1 MKQLT
6 LIVPAVLLLASLAF
20 IFGCNQSDD
29 RAVTGSTKLAQAVT
43 SDLEV
48 EVNIQPH
55 HPSSRVNCV
64 GANRVIAVAIMS
76 EGGFDAT
83 EVDHATVVFEG
94 ATEWHIDPET
104 NEPVRHEIDIDE
116 DGDKDLVLHFLLRET
131 YLNCDSEEGCLEGE
145 TFGGVSIWGCDDINM
160 FRKP

>member
-1 MKQLT
+1 MKQLKFV
-6 LIVPAVLLLASLAF
+6 VPAVVLLASLAF
-20 IFGCNQSDD
+20 IFSCNQTDD
-29 RAVTGSTKLAQAVT
+29 RAVTGSTKLAQFVVAGV
-43 SDLEV
+43 EV

-64 GANRVIAVAIMS
+64 GANRVVAVAIMS

-83 EVDHATVVFEG
+83 TVDHATVVFEG

-104 NEPVRHEIDIDE
+104 LLPERHEIDVDE
-116 DGDKDLVLHFLLRET
+116 DGDKDLVFHFLLGDT

-145 TFGGVSIWGCDDINM
+145 TFGGVSIWGCDKINM
-160 FRKP
+160 FSRP